1 MKRRTGADRLCE
13 ALQARGVGCVFG
25 LPGSQ
30 TIPLYEAVRQSGLR
44 AVGATHELAASFMA
58 NGYARASGRPGV
70 LTTIPGPGFTYSLTG
85 LAEARLDSAPLLHVT
100 TLPADSPGRRFQL
113 QALDQAAIAAPLV
126 KAVVTAHEA
135 DEVGPR
141 TLDAFD
147 LTMRHEPGP
156 VLLQVAHSALVGA
169 ASPLRVTSQPEP
181 QAPDEAQVAALAR
194 RLVASRR
201 PLLYLGQGAAGAADG
216 LDALARRL
224 ACPVVTTTS
233 GRGIL
238 PEDDSRVL
246 VFDGRGVEGLNRL
259 VAAADLVLALGCKLS
274 HNGAHGFDLVLPPE
288 KLVHVDA
295 SPEVLGA
302 NYPCSLALESDVP
315 ALVRALEG
323 SIEIQG
329 RPSSAWS
336 PEEWAR
342 FREGGQT
349 HPFFDAMR
357 TALPRD
363 GILVTDSGRHQ
374 TLARRHFR
382 VLAPRGF
389 IVPADLQSMGF
400 ALPAAIGAALAAPQR
415 RVVALLG
422 DGGLLMSGLELATAA
437 YERQSLAVLV
447 SVDGGYS
454 AVREKQLRHYGRS
467 FGTDFPGLKL
477 SGLAVATGASHV
489 TLDGERRGPL
499 ALAASIAAPGPVLVG
514 VRLRDTRPGGRSL
527 RGTARRLAA
536 GLGLLGVWRRF
547 RS

>member
-13 ALQARGVGCVFG
+13 ALAARGVDCVFG

-30 TIPLYEAVRQSGLR
+30 TIPLYEAIRQSGLR

-70 LTTIPGPGFTYSLTG
+70 LTTIPGPGFTYALTG

-100 TLPADSPGRRFQL
+100 TLPADSPGRRFQR
-113 QALDQAAIAAPLV
+113 QAVDQAAIAATLV
-126 KAVVTAHEA
+126 KAVVTAGEA

-141 TLDAFD
+141 TIEAFD
-147 LTMRHEPGP
+147 LTLRHEPGP
-156 VLLQVAHSALVGA
+156 VLFQVAPSALVTEA
-169 ASPLRVTSQPEP
+169 PPLRATRPP
-181 QAPDEAQVAALAR
+181 DPKAPDEAQVAALAR

-201 PLLYLGQGAAGAADG
+201 PLLYLGQGAAGAADE
-216 LDALARRL
+216 LDALARHL

-238 PEDDSRVL
+238 PEDDARVL

-323 SIEIQG
+323 SAEIQG

-342 FREGGQT
+342 FRERGTT
-349 HPFFDAMR
+349 HPFFDALR

-363 GILVTDSGRHQ
+363 GVLVTDSGRHQ

-382 VLAPRGF
+382 ALAPRSF

-400 ALPAAIGAALAAPQR
+400 ALPAAIGAALAVPQR

-437 YERQSLAVLV
+437 REGVPVTALA
-447 SVDGGYS
+447 SVDGHYG
-454 AVREKQLRHYGRS
+454 AIREKQLRDTGRP
-467 FGTDFPGLKL
+467 FATDLPSIDLEA
-477 SGLAVATGASHV
+477 LAPAMGITFHKPDCVWTNER
-489 TLDGERRGPL
+489 LRRGG
-499 ALAASIAAPGPVLVG
+499 ANGPALVG
-514 VRLRDTRPGGRSL
+514 VRLSDAADTPEAL
-527 RGTARRLAA
+527 RAGARRLAA
-536 GLGLLGVWRRF
+536 RLGLLGLWRRF
-547 RS
+547 RG